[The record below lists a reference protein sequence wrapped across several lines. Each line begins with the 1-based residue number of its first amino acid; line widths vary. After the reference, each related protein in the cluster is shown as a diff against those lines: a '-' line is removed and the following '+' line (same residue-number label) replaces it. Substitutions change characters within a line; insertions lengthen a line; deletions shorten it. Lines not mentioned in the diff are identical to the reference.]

1 MFGYV
6 KAWKPELRICEF
18 EAYKAVYCGLC
29 KDMGKRFGLWA
40 HFTLSYDFTF
50 LAMLGMAMEE
60 KDPQITPARC
70 PFNPL
75 KKMNT
80 CKDSAALTFAGD
92 VAMLMLW
99 HKLEDNRADGG
110 FWERV
115 ASAAAILFVKGAY
128 KKAVGNLPEL
138 SDIMK
143 EAMRT
148 QAALEKENCADLD
161 RICHP
166 SAHMLGS
173 VLQTFAHDEGQS
185 RVLYRLGYL
194 MGRYVYISD
203 ALDDLEQDEK
213 EQGYNPLLLGAAA
226 HVGSENETV
235 RMGAQGSLFMTI
247 AEAGTAY
254 ELLEIKRFA
263 PILENILFLGLRK
276 NVEIITLPRGERPKN
291 MKY

>member
-29 KDMGKRFGLWA
+29 KDMGKRFGMWA
-40 HFTLSYDFTF
+40 RFTLSYDFTF
-50 LAMLGMAMEE
+50 LAMLGMALEPS
-60 KDPQITPARC
+60 DPTISRTRC
-70 PFNPL
+70 PVNPL
-75 KKMNT
+75 KKVNT
-80 CKDSAALTFAGD
+80 CNNSAALSFAGD

-110 FWERV
+110 FAER
-115 ASAAAILFVKGAY
+115 AACGPAMLFVKGAY
-128 KKAVGNLPEL
+128 HTVAGNHGEL
-138 SDIMK
+138 AQRMK
-143 EAMRT
+143 SAMAE
-148 QAALEKENCADLD
+148 QAKLEKEGCADLD

-173 VLQTFAHDEGQS
+173 VLEELAHGETGQA

-194 MGRYVYISD
+194 LGRYVYISD
-203 ALDDLEQDEK
+203 ALDDLEQDRRTG
-213 EQGYNPLLLGAAA
+213 GYNPLLLSADEAGDTDATTR
-226 HVGSENETV
+226 E
-235 RMGAQGSLFMTI
+235 RAQGSLFMTI

-263 PILENILFLGLRK
+263 PILENILFLGLKK
-276 NVEIITLPRGERPKN
+276 NVETIVLLHKDRPKD
-291 MKY
+291 KK